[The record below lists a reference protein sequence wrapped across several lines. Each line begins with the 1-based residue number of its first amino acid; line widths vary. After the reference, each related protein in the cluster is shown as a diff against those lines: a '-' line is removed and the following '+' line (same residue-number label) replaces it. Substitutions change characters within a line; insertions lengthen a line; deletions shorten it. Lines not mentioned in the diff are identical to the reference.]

1 MRLTIEER
9 KQIKQHVSNV
19 FGEGSRTILF
29 GSRADDTK
37 KGGDIDLY
45 IEPQYLNNETEQK
58 ITLMTKL
65 QLALGDQKIDI
76 VVAKDKNRLIEQE
89 VRKKGVLI

>member
-1 MRLTIEER
+1 VRLTIEER

-19 FGEGSRTILF
+19 FGKGSRTILF

-89 VRKKGVLI
+89 ARKKGVLI

>member
-45 IEPQYLNNETEQK
+45 IEPQCLNNETEQK
-58 ITLMTKL
+58 TALMTKL

-76 VVAKDKNRLIEQE
+76 IIAKDKNRLIEQE
-89 VRKKGVLI
+89 ARKKGVSI